1 MSGICPKMNG
11 AQCGMEYCEFWNDD
25 ELACSIALESRKRVE
40 LLNLL
45 IEKAEELIGDAKSKE
60 DLIKTINELNIV
72 SPIKTLQ

>member
-11 AQCGMEYCEFWNDD
+11 AQCAESYCEYWDHD
-25 ELACSIALESRKRVE
+25 ELSCSTALESRKRVE

-45 IEKAEELIGDAKSKE
+45 IEKAEELINDTKSKE

-72 SPIKTLQ
+72 SPISTIQ